1 MSAVLIDV
9 RCDVVVSLPSQRELR
24 RQPRETEVQILNRR
38 GTLITLGAAQ
48 DGDRFCFFAAMAY
61 MTDL

>member
-9 RCDVVVSLPSQRELR
+9 HRDVVLRLPSQRELR

-38 GTLITLGAAQ
+38 GTFITLGAAQ

-61 MTDL
+61 MADL